1 MNIFEYY
8 LELLEKPKYM
18 LSTTEQAFVD
28 FFPLVVI
35 LVVTGIVLIICG
47 IVEIVKNRK

>member
-8 LELLEKPKYM
+8 FELLDKPKYM

-28 FFPLVVI
+28 FFPLAALLVITGII
-35 LVVTGIVLIICG
+35 LVICG
-47 IVEIVKNRK
+47 VIDIIKKHK